1 MQPSDFVFI
10 LWMCPTYTSDKISSK
25 ISVFCLLYPFLQ
37 VYIDKTNVDDYLVDS
52 IVHATEDPQA
62 GEVYYR

>member
-1 MQPSDFVFI
+1 MR
-10 LWMCPTYTSDKISSK
+10 PTYTSDKISSK
-25 ISVFCLLYPFLQ
+25 VSVFCLLHPFLQ